1 MKRVTSI
8 ILLFVSII
16 SFGQS
21 TQRETKT
28 SSFKVSGNCEQCKK
42 RIENAVDIKGVKFA
56 EWDVKTHVLKV
67 TYRTDKV
74 SETQIKQAILN
85 AGHDVENEKA
95 SSAAY
100 NKLPDCCKYNESDKS
115 KQVHT
120 K

>member
-1 MKRVTSI
+1 MKTLALIMLIFISM
-8 ILLFVSII
+8 S

-21 TQRETKT
+21 TKKETKT
-28 SSFKVSGNCEQCKK
+28 SSFNVSGVCEQCKK
-42 RIENAVDIKGVKFA
+42 RIENAADIKGVKFA
-56 EWDVKTHVLKV
+56 EWDVKTHILKV

-74 SETQIKQAILN
+74 SETQIKQAILS

-95 SSAAY
+95 SEAAY
-100 NKLPDCCKYNESDKS
+100 NKLPDCCKYKETNNS